1 MDYTSEERFVRSFI
15 KKERR
20 ERLLYEFTT
29 PEKRYDAV
37 DRFCHSAGKLI
48 DPRKIA
54 VKGDGMDRS
63 AAFREF
69 VANHDELCLVLSPD
83 FYMDE
88 QFLPL
93 ETAVRM
99 AAMSTDSVL
108 ILGSGFAVV
117 FGEAEKGGREK
128 YLLCE
133 SPEF

>member
-1 MDYTSEERFVRSFI
+1 
-15 KKERR
+15 
-20 ERLLYEFTT
+20 
-29 PEKRYDAV
+29 
-37 DRFCHSAGKLI
+37 
-48 DPRKIA
+48 
-54 VKGDGMDRS
+54 
-63 AAFREF
+63 
-69 VANHDELCLVLSPD
+69 
-83 FYMDE
+83 MDE